1 MKMKKYL
8 LLFVA
13 ALALGFAS
21 CSDDETIPNLTGI
34 AIESEGGVTEVIQ
47 GGTLALT
54 ANYTSNVN
62 PEVRWEVNGEVKS
75 TDKEFSFTEAEPGK
89 YYVTLVVSTDVGE
102 KRVNLPVTVYGK
114 YKYGTFVLNEG
125 NFGNPPSSLIF
136 ISPENE
142 MTEAAYFEANG
153 THLGVV
159 SQDLFIANN
168 KMYIISQNGGED
180 GMLVI
185 ANAETLKKEKG
196 FSKDQ
201 LADLNWPTHVAA
213 LDDSHVYIRDNNG
226 VHLFDPT
233 TTSLSLIEG
242 TDGAIKN
249 RMAVTAQKVFAG
261 TNNSLLVIK
270 DNKVIK
276 TIALEG
282 TPTGVVKASDGNVWV
297 SVNSTPAK
305 IMKSIV

>member
-1 MKMKKYL
+1 M
-8 LLFVA
+8 A

-136 ISPENE
+136 ISPE
-142 MTEAAYFEANG
+142 
-153 THLGVV
+153 
-159 SQDLFIANN
+159 
-168 KMYIISQNGGED
+168 
-180 GMLVI
+180 
-185 ANAETLKKEKG
+185 
-196 FSKDQ
+196 
-201 LADLNWPTHVAA
+201 
-213 LDDSHVYIRDNNG
+213 
-226 VHLFDPT
+226 
-233 TTSLSLIEG
+233 
-242 TDGAIKN
+242 
-249 RMAVTAQKVFAG
+249 
-261 TNNSLLVIK
+261 
-270 DNKVIK
+270 
-276 TIALEG
+276 
-282 TPTGVVKASDGNVWV
+282 
-297 SVNSTPAK
+297 
-305 IMKSIV
+305 MK